1 MRDTPFVVNAV
12 ASAFLCAFLHAP
24 GSGIRSA
31 SAAGLP
37 ERPESGVDP
46 DVQAALTSAQQL
58 LQSGQAEAAVQSVIS
73 LYAATDRYTA
83 AQRQQLIPESQKV
96 LLDASAQLQAAG
108 RTEQAVLAQDAAWT
122 IGGRA
127 PSPTYSQ
134 TLTTLAE
141 QAQKG
146 SREESLY
153 LARRA
158 RLADPG
164 NPAAARLDERL
175 SRNRFKIPGLVMV
188 IGGAV
193 IAGAGLLTFTYGNL
207 YLNDTSG
214 AAGSGK
220 SFSTVELAGIG
231 AALGGGLLA
240 GGGGLLL
247 YFGKPVGSPVS
258 PTYLPAL
265 PESQP

>member
-1 MRDTPFVVNAV
+1 MRDTTFVATTI
-12 ASAFLCAFLHAP
+12 ASAFLCTFLYAP
-24 GSGIRSA
+24 GGLRSA

-37 ERPESGVDP
+37 ERPDSGIDP
-46 DVQAALTSAQQL
+46 DVQAALASAQQL
-58 LQSGQAEAAVQSVIS
+58 LGSGQAEAAVQSVIS
-73 LYAATDRYTA
+73 LYAATDRFTV
-83 AQRQQLIPESQKV
+83 AQRQQLIPESQRV
-96 LLDASAQLQAAG
+96 LLEASTQLEAAG
-108 RTEQAVLAQDAAWT
+108 RREPSVLAQDAAWT
-122 IGGRA
+122 LGGRA
-127 PSPTYSQ
+127 PSPSYSQ

-141 QAQKG
+141 QAEKG

-158 RLADPG
+158 RLADPR
-164 NPAAARLDERL
+164 NATATRLDERL

-207 YLNDTSG
+207 YLNDSSATS
-214 AAGSGK
+214 GSGK
-220 SFSTVELAGIG
+220 SLSTVELAGIG

-247 YFGKPVGSPVS
+247 YLGKPVASPVS
-258 PTYLPAL
+258 PAYLPAL
-265 PESQP
+265 PESQH